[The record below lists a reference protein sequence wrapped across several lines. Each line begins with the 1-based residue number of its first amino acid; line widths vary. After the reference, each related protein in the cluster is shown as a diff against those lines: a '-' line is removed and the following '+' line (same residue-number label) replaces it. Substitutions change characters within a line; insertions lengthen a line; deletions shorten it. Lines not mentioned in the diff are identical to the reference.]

1 MEVNGSG
8 EMHFGPAGYPSDT
21 SGNPRKALNMIRDAG
36 LDALEYAAV
45 YGLRM
50 SEDSAK
56 KLGTA
61 AKECG
66 IVMSMHTAYYISLVS
81 KSKQTRQ
88 NSIERLVKS
97 LKFAPLMNVTRI
109 VFHVGGY
116 SGLTREEAYPIVKS
130 SLLEVWEAMGHQTR
144 GIMLAPETAGK
155 LGVFGS
161 IDELVRLCNDVEGVI
176 PTLDWA
182 HLHAITQGGMS
193 DKKSYLDVLGTFER
207 ALGSR
212 FVDNMHFHVSGIE
225 FTPAGEKAHRPLGES
240 WGPDILPLIEIVSET
255 GYKPTFISET
265 PEPILGAV
273 YTKLLL
279 EELEKSKS

>member
-1 MEVNGSG
+1 
-8 EMHFGPAGYPSDT
+8 
-21 SGNPRKALNMIRDAG
+21 MIRDVG

-50 SEDSAK
+50 GEEAAK
-56 KLGTA
+56 RLGTA
-61 AKECG
+61 SRDCG
-66 IVMSMHTAYYISLVS
+66 IVMSMHAPYYISLVS
-81 KSKQTRQ
+81 KSQQTRK

-116 SGLTREEAYPIVKS
+116 SGLTPGEAYPIVKS
-130 SLLEVWEAMGHQTR
+130 SLLEVLETMGHQT
-144 GIMLAPETAGK
+144 GGGVLAPETAGK

-161 IDELVRLCNDVEGVI
+161 IEELVRLCNDVEGLI
-176 PTLDWA
+176 PTIDWA
-182 HLHAITQGGMS
+182 HLHAITQGHMS
-193 DKKSYLDVLGTFER
+193 DKKGYLDVLGTFER

-212 FVDNMHFHVSGIE
+212 FVNSMHFHVSGIE
-225 FTPAGEKAHRPLGES
+225 FTLAGEKAHRPLGES
-240 WGPDILPLIEIVSET
+240 WGPDILPLMEVVSEN

-265 PEPILGAV
+265 PEPILGAI
-273 YTKLLL
+273 YAKLLL